1 MSADTAE
8 WGHEE
13 PTMSDREY
21 EPNPED
27 ERIEVLDDD
36 AEPAAPPTV
45 DPDERIEESDDLD
58 PEAPADA

>member
-1 MSADTAE
+1 MSDI
-8 WGHEE
+8 
-13 PTMSDREY
+13 DREY
-21 EPNPED
+21 VPNPED
-27 ERIEVLDDD
+27 ERVEVLDDE

>member
-1 MSADTAE
+1 MIE
-8 WGHEE
+8 
-13 PTMSDREY
+13 REY

-27 ERIEVLDDD
+27 ERVEVLDD
-36 AEPAAPPTV
+36 EPELVAPPTL